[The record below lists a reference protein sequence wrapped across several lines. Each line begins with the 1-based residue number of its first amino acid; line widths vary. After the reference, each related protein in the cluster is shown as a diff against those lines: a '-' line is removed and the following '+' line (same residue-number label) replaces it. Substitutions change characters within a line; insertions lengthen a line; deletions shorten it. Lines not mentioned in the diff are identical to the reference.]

1 MQDSAKSADEV
12 LNSLIKYAKGQG
24 EKGVNNLQKIK
35 DYLGEENNAFL
46 EMQILNKLFKESVVE
61 NDRASLRVFDSES
74 FLGRVR
80 ELVGENE
87 LYAKNELDGLS
98 SGKLKEIL
106 QSWDLSKENN
116 ANKKLRQIV
125 SKLGNEEAK
134 ELSKHF
140 NFKGKKPLVRE
151 IDSHQILHAL
161 NRHGD
166 EETEL
171 KRGQKALTLED
182 ISEYENIVKNYDFK
196 HIQDNGRIIYAK
208 QVNGHHIVLEEV
220 LSGQD
225 KLRFFDMWK
234 QKGQLNKEV
243 LLSHS
248 QRPNANL
255 DQMTKRRMPSSDE
268 SITQPLFKS
277 KEAREFLELVEGFH
291 KLYKNDASIAKN
303 LVQGTSEKLSTSI
316 ATSAEGAIKQK
327 VVKGAFDPI
336 FRLLPDK
343 ILFGLFAKQIQGGAL
358 RYHLKKALSRSLNYD
373 DFKIKLEKE
382 LKRTNFNSNTSRLI
396 DEFMQN
402 LDTFNAEKEAKLAKI
417 REEQARIKEEERKR
431 AEEIYK
437 RQEEIYQAQ
446 EANNLKD
453 ILEPSS
459 LKEDFGENFAG
470 YKGKEAI
477 EKLLAEKRGQVKGA
491 FYKEGLGEIDLVW
504 GEITDLEKHKG
515 YGLAHILDKRKSEFV
530 EQGASQ
536 SEAAQ
541 KAAEF
546 AKNEIS
552 NIMQNGKIINKAN
565 EATRIETQDYRL
577 ILKQN
582 WKGEPTKNKW
592 LVTAYMKKE
601 KGESI
606 SSTPFTKEDNLSLNS
621 KESIAQKALNLHEKL
636 YLKDNDT
643 PLNVE
648 YKIVNKDDIK
658 PSFTLSKTQFRS
670 QKQEDLIKK
679 IKENFNPDL
688 LVNVRG
694 DLKKGNPIITKEGE
708 VISGNH
714 RAAALKEL
722 EGENLSKYQNAV
734 KEAFG
739 VELKENEMLV
749 RVADTSEA
757 EIRRFSAASNE
768 GLENN
773 LGEQGVSL
781 FAKYQDKIKA
791 LKEAKKPFVAD
802 DVYNLKY
809 LVNKALG
816 ESSITKENDT
826 SKALFA
832 SLARGRNNTIL
843 KALNELEKEN
853 LEQVSKVANMFFDN
867 AGAFYNLTHDLDLPK
882 MQNLQNYFS
891 DVLVSAA
898 KADFTRAE
906 DFARL
911 NEDIRAFLDS
921 GDKNAMLKLSPNLV
935 SDLLAKAMGA
945 GFARFARLEN
955 PSASL
960 YEFLNGL
967 KAELIEKGAPDLF
980 SAAKGIKLNE
990 RDEFDFAK
998 ELILK
1003 GQDSEEK
1010 FRLYQNL
1017 EELKA
1022 WSGEQKN
1029 TKLNTALKA
1038 LDEVDESKLS
1048 EDQKELLR
1056 LFKGEIKSVKIQIK
1070 DLKDIYTLNQGSRK
1084 EGAKKILIKH
1094 YGEEKTGGLSSDE
1107 LLSLKE
1113 VIKKGKINLNS
1124 LEIKDDFL
1132 RYGYDYEKDGVKLR
1146 VVIDEFKDGKKVFD
1160 YYSDRNFNHYE
1171 QGGYKPDLPTPSE
1184 IIPQNA
1190 KTSPYPQN
1198 ADEAVRLETISKQ
1211 ELEQSNPQQSHLSTD
1226 ESIAQNSEKLPFET
1240 QTLDEDK
1247 LSGDEVRLLA
1257 NKIGEKSTMAYF
1269 KDYLLKMDKN
1279 FHARAKDIIREY
1291 YKIEPFRKELE
1302 NQWEN
1307 VKAAYKNGEMS
1318 LKEFKFLSRYK
1329 DEKSFL
1335 NQVAGVLW
1343 LQNDELVKKRGYTY
1357 NEYGEIEE
1365 GRGANYYN
1373 NLALEY
1379 GKAQTALKKWFYYI
1393 QKANKQ
1399 AQRFFNKKELEDLR
1413 ANEKGTKLETK
1424 GSEDIIFTDKKGK
1437 EHTLTKETQKAWLEA
1452 FNLKSLEDS
1461 YIPNHNEA
1469 IKQALEGK
1477 EIKLQLGSLKKLVAQ
1492 GREKYI
1498 PQIKEV
1504 LDRPEAIMRDDMGE
1518 YLFIKHLKDDDY
1530 FVNVSFDNG
1539 EYLVS
1544 ISNGIKETRNLNN
1557 KLKKGG
1563 EFIYQSPN
1571 FNFISQK
1578 LLQTSQYSANK
1589 IDEDI
1594 IAQNA
1599 KKAEFES
1606 FKDKIKELY
1615 TKYEGLSPYDKSESQ
1630 LKSKLLNE
1638 EIKPEIKKEFK
1649 NIIDKF
1655 KGADNKDKILRV
1667 IKENKEEL
1675 SDYLAFNIALRK
1687 DIYIDGHGEGKV
1699 DFYDK
1704 SIRDFIKLREN
1715 KRWSEIDESKYRA
1728 LVALENL
1735 SNKNTSLYF
1744 SFKDLNGKVGE
1755 IKTYP
1760 RIQDLLFYDLPL
1772 GDDLKNAVILS
1783 TKDKHLKEKLIEKL
1797 KAYIDKKIYADFLEY
1812 KIKDLESRNP
1822 KNSHFENY
1830 KDEKWDEE
1838 ALKSFKKELEDLRAN
1853 EKAQKLEAKGSE
1865 DIIFTD
1871 KKGKEHTLTKETQK
1885 AWLEAFNLK
1894 SLEEAYIPNFKAE
1907 VKEAI
1912 NRVLGGEEIKLTK
1925 GSLIKLIK
1933 EKRLKYLDR
1942 IKPTLENPH
1951 SVILQNDGA
1960 LIFARDY
1967 GEEKYFT
1974 SVARND
1980 NGEWIIRSNAPKSKN
1995 GLNNKILNGGKEIYN
2010 DQAASQINASN
2021 PYDDIANS
2029 NIKLDNESIAQ
2040 NSHYLELVKEY
2051 GEENAKSIIKQK
2063 ILSEN
2068 IAQVL
2073 ENEEEK
2079 FIYKKG
2085 DREFEFKIKDAM
2097 GQFEMQYDELNLKS
2111 DLNKSFLK
2119 ALNKLKI
2126 GYEVLENEPVRIRY
2140 FKQEAKERKPKETKP
2155 SANKTLGQIQKDM
2168 SARLKE
2174 LKAQA
2179 KENYERYKNE
2189 DKALQ
2194 KELTNTKDLFKAFE
2208 KEFNETEGTILI
2220 SRAKRRK
2227 NDAEG
2232 KVETSVFLG
2241 NELAL
2246 RNALDRWERYS
2257 GYSEENALEVKERLE
2272 LLRSYVKRLEKH
2284 REDIKAKREQLEQDY
2299 QQNEAARSKEM
2310 GVIGNYNILSNLKG
2324 VSENEL
2330 YEPFLEKIHGF
2341 LSKADF
2347 YERHLPF
2354 AREEFQKLFNLTP
2367 LKEFGTNYAEFYRDG
2382 KGAVEKLLAEKQ
2394 GQVAGAFYKEGLGE
2408 IDLVWGEAGSGKS
2421 DGFGLAKIVK
2431 YHPEVIDKL
2440 DDIIANTSIVKESD
2454 NRYHL
2459 ENENYKLAIR
2469 KDFEGEKTNWLLT
2482 AFEKKDSIAR
2492 RRTDLPSTQS
2502 EAEKT
2507 TSANANEI
2515 IPQEIEQAEIKKL
2528 LEEYGEQISSNY
2540 PQETARLILEQN
2552 KNDGIVLSGFKIKG
2566 KSYDPEIEAMQF
2578 KTKKAERE
2586 FESLMESYDIKGDF
2600 LNFKEAYSFK
2610 PNDEAFLQYLAKYE
2624 GDENAKL
2631 ALAYNLAKQLVMRR
2645 GGGRAEVYT
2654 TDFLRQMHI
2663 LENQNSTTL
2672 HSNPHLGAGL
2682 VGGVLNGVEQDEN
2695 GNLSFDPVKFAMG
2708 FLGGAAGSKAVKE
2721 SIKWR
2726 ANKVKKAYPN
2736 IAKNNPALMEQI
2748 AKRDLLTYAKN
2759 ETQNALTRLL
2769 NKNKLFDS
2777 TKGLFAGEKALLNE
2791 AYAPHKARLEKAKE
2805 LEGSGADEIEIWEKT
2820 GWYKDK
2826 DHKWKFEISQRGG
2839 ELDLA
2844 KIKDKDSEAKLGEIL
2859 KDDELFKAYPQ
2870 LRDMSVKHVDLS
2882 GNYGFYYVPYN
2893 DIKLVRPHIQ
2903 LDIDE
2908 IKTSPYKVKEVLY
2921 HEIQHAIQHKE
2932 QFAYGLS
2939 YMAETYERYLK
2950 QHGEVEARN
2959 IQERMKNP
2967 TKIHPHKTMDTDIED
2982 TIAESTLNTEYSEA
2996 FSRKLEKSFLDESGR
3011 IAYKAL
3017 IHKAEVLPQSLNLKG
3032 FKQMIFNNDKT
3043 KQLNA
3048 ENALIKTPVGEV
3060 KVNVLRAFN
3069 HYMKNGKN
3077 GNHKE
3082 NRQALNA
3089 TFMPT
3094 LLEPKFV
3101 TRDEEGTM
3109 YYYKPF
3115 ISKDK
3120 EYHITSIAVKKN
3132 GNLDYA
3138 TSYNATENRLR
3149 QMIKHNEL
3157 VYEKD

>member
-1 MQDSAKSADEV
+1 
-12 LNSLIKYAKGQG
+12 
-24 EKGVNNLQKIK
+24 
-35 DYLGEENNAFL
+35 
-46 EMQILNKLFKESVVE
+46 
-61 NDRASLRVFDSES
+61 
-74 FLGRVR
+74 
-80 ELVGENE
+80 
-87 LYAKNELDGLS
+87 
-98 SGKLKEIL
+98 
-106 QSWDLSKENN
+106 
-116 ANKKLRQIV
+116 
-125 SKLGNEEAK
+125 
-134 ELSKHF
+134 
-140 NFKGKKPLVRE
+140 
-151 IDSHQILHAL
+151 
-161 NRHGD
+161 
-166 EETEL
+166 
-171 KRGQKALTLED
+171 
-182 ISEYENIVKNYDFK
+182 
-196 HIQDNGRIIYAK
+196 
-208 QVNGHHIVLEEV
+208 
-220 LSGQD
+220 
-225 KLRFFDMWK
+225 
-234 QKGQLNKEV
+234 
-243 LLSHS
+243 
-248 QRPNANL
+248 
-255 DQMTKRRMPSSDE
+255 
-268 SITQPLFKS
+268 
-277 KEAREFLELVEGFH
+277 
-291 KLYKNDASIAKN
+291 
-303 LVQGTSEKLSTSI
+303 
-316 ATSAEGAIKQK
+316 
-327 VVKGAFDPI
+327 
-336 FRLLPDK
+336 
-343 ILFGLFAKQIQGGAL
+343 
-358 RYHLKKALSRSLNYD
+358 
-373 DFKIKLEKE
+373 
-382 LKRTNFNSNTSRLI
+382 
-396 DEFMQN
+396 
-402 LDTFNAEKEAKLAKI
+402 
-417 REEQARIKEEERKR
+417 
-431 AEEIYK
+431 
-437 RQEEIYQAQ
+437 
-446 EANNLKD
+446 
-453 ILEPSS
+453 
-459 LKEDFGENFAG
+459 
-470 YKGKEAI
+470 
-477 EKLLAEKRGQVKGA
+477 
-491 FYKEGLGEIDLVW
+491 
-504 GEITDLEKHKG
+504 
-515 YGLAHILDKRKSEFV
+515 
-530 EQGASQ
+530 
-536 SEAAQ
+536 
-541 KAAEF
+541 
-546 AKNEIS
+546 
-552 NIMQNGKIINKAN
+552 
-565 EATRIETQDYRL
+565 
-577 ILKQN
+577 
-582 WKGEPTKNKW
+582 
-592 LVTAYMKKE
+592 
-601 KGESI
+601 
-606 SSTPFTKEDNLSLNS
+606 
-621 KESIAQKALNLHEKL
+621 
-636 YLKDNDT
+636 
-643 PLNVE
+643 
-648 YKIVNKDDIK
+648 
-658 PSFTLSKTQFRS
+658 
-670 QKQEDLIKK
+670 
-679 IKENFNPDL
+679 
-688 LVNVRG
+688 
-694 DLKKGNPIITKEGE
+694 
-708 VISGNH
+708 
-714 RAAALKEL
+714 
-722 EGENLSKYQNAV
+722 
-734 KEAFG
+734 
-739 VELKENEMLV
+739 
-749 RVADTSEA
+749 
-757 EIRRFSAASNE
+757 
-768 GLENN
+768 
-773 LGEQGVSL
+773 
-781 FAKYQDKIKA
+781 
-791 LKEAKKPFVAD
+791 
-802 DVYNLKY
+802 
-809 LVNKALG
+809 
-816 ESSITKENDT
+816 
-826 SKALFA
+826 
-832 SLARGRNNTIL
+832 
-843 KALNELEKEN
+843 
-853 LEQVSKVANMFFDN
+853 
-867 AGAFYNLTHDLDLPK
+867 
-882 MQNLQNYFS
+882 
-891 DVLVSAA
+891 
-898 KADFTRAE
+898 
-906 DFARL
+906 
-911 NEDIRAFLDS
+911 
-921 GDKNAMLKLSPNLV
+921 
-935 SDLLAKAMGA
+935 
-945 GFARFARLEN
+945 
-955 PSASL
+955 
-960 YEFLNGL
+960 
-967 KAELIEKGAPDLF
+967 
-980 SAAKGIKLNE
+980 
-990 RDEFDFAK
+990 
-998 ELILK
+998 
-1003 GQDSEEK
+1003 
-1010 FRLYQNL
+1010 
-1017 EELKA
+1017 
-1022 WSGEQKN
+1022 GEQKN

-1226 ESIAQNSEKLPFET
+1226 ESIAQN
-1240 QTLDEDK
+1240 
-1247 LSGDEVRLLA
+1247 
-1257 NKIGEKSTMAYF
+1257 
-1269 KDYLLKMDKN
+1269 
-1279 FHARAKDIIREY
+1279 
-1291 YKIEPFRKELE
+1291 
-1302 NQWEN
+1302 
-1307 VKAAYKNGEMS
+1307 
-1318 LKEFKFLSRYK
+1318 
-1329 DEKSFL
+1329 
-1335 NQVAGVLW
+1335 
-1343 LQNDELVKKRGYTY
+1343 
-1357 NEYGEIEE
+1357 
-1365 GRGANYYN
+1365 
-1373 NLALEY
+1373 
-1379 GKAQTALKKWFYYI
+1379 
-1393 QKANKQ
+1393 
-1399 AQRFFNKKELEDLR
+1399 
-1413 ANEKGTKLETK
+1413 
-1424 GSEDIIFTDKKGK
+1424 
-1437 EHTLTKETQKAWLEA
+1437 
-1452 FNLKSLEDS
+1452 
-1461 YIPNHNEA
+1461 
-1469 IKQALEGK
+1469 
-1477 EIKLQLGSLKKLVAQ
+1477 
-1492 GREKYI
+1492 
-1498 PQIKEV
+1498 
-1504 LDRPEAIMRDDMGE
+1504 
-1518 YLFIKHLKDDDY
+1518 
-1530 FVNVSFDNG
+1530 
-1539 EYLVS
+1539 
-1544 ISNGIKETRNLNN
+1544 
-1557 KLKKGG
+1557 
-1563 EFIYQSPN
+1563 
-1571 FNFISQK
+1571 
-1578 LLQTSQYSANK
+1578 
-1589 IDEDI
+1589 
-1594 IAQNA
+1594 A

-1638 EIKPEIKKEFK
+1638 EIEPEIKKEFK

-1675 SDYLAFNIALRK
+1675 SDYLAFHIALRK
-1687 DIYIDGHGEGKV
+1687 DICIDGHGEGKV

-1704 SIRDFIKLREN
+1704 SIRDFIKFREN
-1715 KRWSEIDESKYRA
+1715 KPGSEIYDDSNYRTLA
-1728 LVALENL
+1728 ALENL

-1744 SFKDLNGKVGE
+1744 SFRDLNGKVGE
-1755 IKTYP
+1755 FKTYP
-1760 RIQDLLFYDLPL
+1760 RIQDLLFYDLL
-1772 GDDLKNAVILS
+1772 LVDDLKNAVILS

-1853 EKAQKLEAKGSE
+1853 EKGTKLEAKGSE

-1894 SLEEAYIPNFKAE
+1894 SLDEAYIPNFKAE

-1980 NGEWIIRSNAPKSKN
+1980 SGEWIIRSNAPKSKN

-2040 NSHYLELVKEY
+2040 NADYLELVKEY
-2051 GEENAKSIIKQK
+2051 GEENAKGIIKQK
-2063 ILSEN
+2063 ILGEN

-2097 GQFEMQYDELNLKS
+2097 GQFEKQYDELNLKS

-2330 YEPFLEKIHGF
+2330 YEPFLEKVGGY

-2408 IDLVWGEAGSGKS
+2408 IDLVWGDSKKGLSHILERRTQDFINQGLEKGKAEYKVRELLSEIPQILENGKILSQNNDKIELITDKYTLVLGLREDKKFIVTELIDKRNKKRLEAMQTGVGDSFT
-2421 DGFGLAKIVK
+2421 DEPLAKT
-2431 YHPEVIDKL
+2431 PL
-2440 DDIIANTSIVKESD
+2440 SQN
-2454 NRYHL
+2454 
-2459 ENENYKLAIR
+2459 
-2469 KDFEGEKTNWLLT
+2469 
-2482 AFEKKDSIAR
+2482 
-2492 RRTDLPSTQS
+2492 QQ
-2502 EAEKT
+2502 
-2507 TSANANEI
+2507 EI
-2515 IPQEIEQAEIKKL
+2515 IPQQKIKFAMEKFHYDEKKAKDL
-2528 LEEYGEQISSNY
+2528 LEWHKNSHALTKDENGLPKVFYHGTYSKFRVFRRVGKASGQGFFFTPSQKATEEYGDITLNTFLNIKNPFRADELKINKEADLQKWADILKLDYDKEKYESFKDLKTKLEKVKEATKKAGFEFHSASGGGVYVIDNKGRNRFINLEELDKENKRVVEAFKGL
-2540 PQETARLILEQN
+2540 ETEDIYFYYVVRNEFDLVLYALN
-2552 KNDGIVLSGFKIKG
+2552 KNDKYFHTSGRDEVKRVLEKLGYDGVVLNDTIITVFNSNQIKHIDNKG
-2566 KSYDPEIEAMQF
+2566 SFTD
-2578 KTKKAERE
+2578 TKGNVTSKKPK
-2586 FESLMESYDIKGDF
+2586 D
-2600 LNFKEAYSFK
+2600 KEAEFSYFNEKSD
-2610 PNDEAFLQYLAKYE
+2610 NIY
-2624 GDENAKL
+2624 
-2631 ALAYNLAKQLVMRR
+2631 
-2645 GGGRAEVYT
+2645 
-2654 TDFLRQMHI
+2654 
-2663 LENQNSTTL
+2663 

-2982 TIAESTLNTEYSEA
+2982 TIAESALSTEYSEA

-3157 VYEKD
+3157 VYKKD